1 MVDGFDNHDPT
12 RALAVGSTW
21 LRSRERVGHG
31 ALDAALEATGRLR
44 HDRRRTAARRDSVDY
59 PV

>member
-1 MVDGFDNHDPT
+1 MSVGNTMVDGFDNHDPT
-12 RALAVGSTW
+12 RALAIGSTW

-44 HDRRRTAARRDSVDY
+44 HDR
-59 PV
+59 

>member
-12 RALAVGSTW
+12 RALAIGSTW

-31 ALDAALEATGRLR
+31 PSTRRWRRSVGSVMIGSVPAAT
-44 HDRRRTAARRDSVDY
+44 RDSVDY

>member
-31 ALDAALEATGRLR
+31 PSTRLWG
-44 HDRRRTAARRDSVDY
+44 DRSAPS
-59 PV
+59 